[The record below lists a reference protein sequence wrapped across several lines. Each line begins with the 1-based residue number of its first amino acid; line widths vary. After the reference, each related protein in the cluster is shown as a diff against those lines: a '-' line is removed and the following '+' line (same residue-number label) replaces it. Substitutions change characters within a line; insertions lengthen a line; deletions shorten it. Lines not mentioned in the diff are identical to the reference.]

1 MKFKH
6 FAAPYVFLG
15 YQYPLE
21 EAKALIIQV
30 PYDSTTTYRP
40 GTRNGPHSIIIAS
53 RQLEA
58 YDIEL
63 GVETASALKLHTLDE
78 IDPDLDSPKG
88 MVDRVEDL
96 VSEVISKK
104 KFPVILGGE
113 HSISTGAVRALK
125 KHYKDLS
132 VLQIDA
138 HSDLRDKLKDSLYD
152 HGCVMRRIREE
163 VDKVVQVGIRA
174 VSKEEMVY
182 IESEKIEKTIQY
194 GSYIDTG
201 AALKNLSDNVYISI
215 DLDGFDPSIC
225 PGVGTPE
232 PGGLNWEEALRL
244 LRSVCENKNVVGFD
258 IVELAPLGESNQ
270 SEFMA
275 AKLTYKLLG
284 YSLLLKK

>member
-15 YQYPLE
+15 YQYPFE
-21 EAKALIIQV
+21 DANAVVIQV

-40 GTRNGPHSIIIAS
+40 GTRNGPHSIIMAS

-58 YDIEL
+58 YDVEL
-63 GVETASALKLHTLDE
+63 GVETADKVKIHTLE
-78 IDPDLDSPKG
+78 EVEPDLDSPKG

-96 VSEVISKK
+96 VSEVASKK
-104 KFPVILGGE
+104 KFPLILGGE
-113 HSISTGAVRALK
+113 HSISTGAVRALRK
-125 KHYKDLS
+125 KYPDLS

-138 HSDLRDKLKDSLYD
+138 HSDLRDKLKGSPYD

-174 VSKEEMVY
+174 VSREEMEF
-182 IESEKIEKTIQY
+182 IESRKIENTIQY
-194 GSYIDTG
+194 GSFVDTG
-201 AALKNLSDNVYISI
+201 AVLKNLSDNVYVSI
-215 DLDGFDPSIC
+215 DLDGFDPSVC

-232 PGGLNWEEALRL
+232 PGGLGWEEVVRL
-244 LRSVCENKNVVGFD
+244 LRAVCENRNVVGFD
-258 IVELAPLGESNQ
+258 IVELAPLAESNQ

-275 AKLTYKLLG
+275 AKLAYKMLG